1 MKLHTRVAGKQVSS
15 DTARLKQ
22 KKNSY
27 VITKNITIKFP
38 YKSLTQNYLSHLFV
52 TRSHQFVAKKE
63 FLHWIF
69 TFYFLL
75 FQSRFSKNRVTL
87 IELRRK
93 WAIHIIIR
101 LAQTNLFLVSK
112 HVYNTTI
119 AFFFLFAR
127 WFN

>member
-52 TRSHQFVAKKE
+52 TRSHRFVAKKE
-63 FLHWIF
+63 FLRS
-69 TFYFLL
+69 TFPSFDPD
-75 FQSRFSKNRVTL
+75 FRK
-87 IELRRK
+87 IELR
-93 WAIHIIIR
+93 
-101 LAQTNLFLVSK
+101 
-112 HVYNTTI
+112 
-119 AFFFLFAR
+119 
-127 WFN
+127 